1 MLLNKLL
8 LWSFLAHAATAQFT
22 CTLSAGDENACLA
35 TTADDNK
42 HCVWCAVTS
51 FGFCVSEKQAESME
65 ANIPGVQCDRYSA
78 DDDAADDDQAATD
91 DAAPNTDD
99 AAPAPNDDAL
109 PDDYWLCLEKKDSKS
124 CIAEGCTWCDSKG
137 GFGLCLT
144 GPR

>member
-78 DDDAADDDQAATD
+78 DDDAA
-91 DAAPNTDD
+91 
-99 AAPAPNDDAL
+99 PAPNDDAL